1 MPATMLDVARLA
13 GVSTATVSRVLNT
26 PELVNEETRRRVME
40 SIQQLD
46 YKINVAARRLRTNQ
60 TRLIAVVIPTIAEPV
75 INQVVEA
82 VEDAAIEQGYTLLL
96 CSTRGDAEREQG
108 YIDLLTQQMA
118 VDGVLYVSPRAAP
131 EDVLPVGAGS
141 GPAGAVQ
148 LHD

>member
-1 MPATMLDVARLA
+1 MPATMLDVAHLA

-26 PELVNEETRRRVME
+26 PELVNEDTRRRVMN

-82 VEDAAIEQGYTLLL
+82 IEDAAIAASRFVFDIRENH
-96 CSTRGDAEREQG
+96 RDAP
-108 YIDLLTQQMA
+108 L
-118 VDGVLYVSPRAAP
+118 
-131 EDVLPVGAGS
+131 AGHINETFC
-141 GPAGAVQ
+141 AGQRVFGTDIQ
-148 LHD
+148 R